1 MSITEEEANEASDG
15 LETEDDDSN
24 EDEDLSQDSS
34 GEEVKMKEFNL
45 PQEVWIHVWSFL
57 NFNNLQKT
65 CTLVCKTWF
74 DQIRNSSALSGELR
88 IFRSDTE
95 TQRFQEFRKF
105 MSSGQID
112 KNMVYETKKFEFEDN
127 AEAVLSRWPSLKL
140 LYVSIEKEI
149 EKFGSFPKHKL
160 LEKIVLGRESPQNK
174 LLSKKLGSWGT
185 VTQSW
190 LNPKPLLNSAPG
202 YHLRSNK
209 QTHTAK
215 TLENVLSLSISPS
228 SIPENFE
235 EIAQKM
241 INVESLH
248 FYSGSD
254 ENVDESRIRSDFSIK
269 LTDLQLN
276 KYETAPSFIELTQNF
291 TLDCLF
297 I

>member
-1 MSITEEEANEASDG
+1 MIISTVN
-15 LETEDDDSN
+15 T
-24 EDEDLSQDSS
+24 
-34 GEEVKMKEFNL
+34 KEFNL
-45 PQEVWIHVWSFL
+45 PEEVWIHVWSFL
-57 NFNNLQKT
+57 NFKNCQQI

-74 DQIRNSSALSGELR
+74 DFIRNSSALSGELR
-88 IFRSDTE
+88 IFRSDKK
-95 TQRFQEFRKF
+95 TQRIQEFRKF

-127 AEAVLSRWPSLKL
+127 AEAVLSRWPSLKV

-209 QTHTAK
+209 QTHTVA

-228 SIPENFE
+228 SIPQNFE
-235 EIAQKM
+235 KIAQKM